1 MLREGIPTV
10 RFAAKECHEKTA
22 DVVTEFL
29 GRSLVSTSNI
39 SGLENQT
46 PIVIIVH

>member
-10 RFAAKECHEKTA
+10 RFTNKECHEKTA

-29 GRSLVSTSNI
+29 AIFAQVSGGGGS
-39 SGLENQT
+39 
-46 PIVIIVH
+46 